1 LAVPAFEWLI
11 VSDRFA
17 PPPSLFGLSRNVV
30 IAGGVVLFHAA
41 ALWALQSGLLRR
53 AAEVVV
59 PVEILSQFVEPPKP
73 KADPPP
79 PPPPPPQPKAK
90 APPPPRPQAIREPKP
105 TPAPQA
111 PVGTTEPPPPATPPA
126 PPAPPVPPAPPP
138 APPAPPAV
146 QLPSSNADYLQ
157 NPKPTY
163 PAMSKR
169 LGEQG
174 KVIVRVLVGVDGLPK
189 SAEVKKS
196 SGFDRLDEAAV
207 EFIMKCR
214 FVPGK
219 VNGVVQ
225 AMSYD
230 APVNYVLN

>member
-1 LAVPAFEWLI
+1 MPVFEWLI

-17 PPPSLFGLSRNVV
+17 PPPSVLGLSRNVV
-30 IAGGVVLFHAA
+30 IAGGVILFHAA

-53 AAEVVV
+53 AAEVVI

-73 KADPPP
+73 KSDPPP

-126 PPAPPVPPAPPP
+126 PPAPPTPPAPPP

-146 QLPSSNADYLQ
+146 QMPSSNADYLQ
-157 NPKPTY
+157 NPKATY

-207 EFIMKCR
+207 EYIMKCR

-219 VNGVVQ
+219 INGVVQ
-225 AMSYD
+225 AKSYD

>member
-1 LAVPAFEWLI
+1 LI

-17 PPPSLFGLSRNVV
+17 PPPSVLGLSRNVV
-30 IAGGVVLFHAA
+30 IAGGVILFHAA

-53 AAEVVV
+53 AAEVVI
-59 PVEILSQFVEPPKP
+59 PVEILGQFVEPPKP

-126 PPAPPVPPAPPP
+126 PPAPPTPPAPPP

-146 QLPSSNADYLQ
+146 QMPSSNADYLQ
-157 NPKPTY
+157 NPKATY

-207 EFIMKCR
+207 EYIMKCR

-219 VNGVVQ
+219 INGVVQ

>member
-1 LAVPAFEWLI
+1 M

-17 PPPSLFGLSRNVV
+17 PPPSVFGLSRNVV
-30 IAGGVVLFHAA
+30 IASGVIVFHAA

-53 AAEVVV
+53 AAEVVI
-59 PVEILSQFVEPPKP
+59 PVEIMSQFVEPPKP
-73 KADPPP
+73 KVEPPP
-79 PPPPPPQPKAK
+79 PPPPPPPKVAK

-111 PVGTTEPPPPATPPA
+111 PVGTTEPPPPPAPPAAPTPPA
-126 PPAPPVPPAPPP
+126 PPALPP

-157 NPKPTY
+157 NPKAVY

-174 KVIVRVLVGVDGLPK
+174 KVIVKVLVGVDGLPK

-196 SGFDRLDEAAV
+196 SGFDRLDEAAI
-207 EFIMKCR
+207 EYIMKCR

>member
-1 LAVPAFEWLI
+1 VPAFEWLI

-17 PPPSLFGLSRNVV
+17 PPPSVFGLSRNVV
-30 IAGGVVLFHAA
+30 IASGVILFHAA

-53 AAEVVV
+53 AAEVVI
-59 PVEILSQFVEPPKP
+59 PVEIMSQFVEPPKP
-73 KADPPP
+73 KVEPPP
-79 PPPPPPQPKAK
+79 PPPPPPKVAK

-111 PVGTTEPPPPATPPA
+111 PMGTTEPPPPPAPPAAPTPPA
-126 PPAPPVPPAPPP
+126 PPALPP

-157 NPKPTY
+157 NPKAVY

-174 KVIVRVLVGVDGLPK
+174 KVIVKVLVGVDGLPK

-196 SGFDRLDEAAV
+196 SGFDRLDEAAI
-207 EFIMKCR
+207 EYIMKCR

>member
-1 LAVPAFEWLI
+1 VPVFEWLI

-17 PPPSLFGLSRNVV
+17 PPPSVLGLSRNVV
-30 IAGGVVLFHAA
+30 IAGGVILFHAA

-53 AAEVVV
+53 AAEVVI

-73 KADPPP
+73 KSDPPP
-79 PPPPPPQPKAK
+79 PPPPPTQPKAK

-126 PPAPPVPPAPPP
+126 PPAPPTPPAPPP

-146 QLPSSNADYLQ
+146 QMPSSNADYLQ
-157 NPKPTY
+157 NPKATY

-207 EFIMKCR
+207 EYIMKCR

-219 VNGVVQ
+219 INGVVQ

>member
-1 LAVPAFEWLI
+1 MI

-17 PPPSLFGLSRNVV
+17 PPPSVLGLSRNVV
-30 IAGGVVLFHAA
+30 IAGGVILFHAA

-53 AAEVVV
+53 AAEVVI

-105 TPAPQA
+105 TLAPQA

-126 PPAPPVPPAPPP
+126 PPAPPTPPAPPP

-146 QLPSSNADYLQ
+146 QMPSSNADYLQ
-157 NPKPTY
+157 NPKATY

-207 EFIMKCR
+207 EYIMKCR

-219 VNGVVQ
+219 INGVVQ

>member
-1 LAVPAFEWLI
+1 MI

-17 PPPSLFGLSRNVV
+17 PPPSVFGLSRNVV
-30 IAGGVVLFHAA
+30 IASGVIVFHAA

-53 AAEVVV
+53 AAEVVI
-59 PVEILSQFVEPPKP
+59 PVEIMSQFVEPPKP
-73 KADPPP
+73 KVEPPP
-79 PPPPPPQPKAK
+79 PPPPPPPKVAK

-111 PVGTTEPPPPATPPA
+111 PVGTTEPPPPPAPPAAPTPPA
-126 PPAPPVPPAPPP
+126 PPALPP

-157 NPKPTY
+157 NPKAVY

-174 KVIVRVLVGVDGLPK
+174 KVIVKVLVGVDGLPK

-196 SGFDRLDEAAV
+196 SGFDRLDEAAI
-207 EFIMKCR
+207 EYIMKCR

>member
-1 LAVPAFEWLI
+1 MPAFEWLI

-17 PPPSLFGLSRNVV
+17 PPPSAFGLSRNVV
-30 IAGGVVLFHAA
+30 IAGSVILFHAA

-53 AAEVVV
+53 AAEVVI

-73 KADPPP
+73 KVDPPP
-79 PPPPPPQPKAK
+79 PPPPPPKVAK

-111 PVGTTEPPPPATPPA
+111 PVGTTEPPPPPA
-126 PPAPPVPPAPPP
+126 PPAAPTPPTPPALPP

-157 NPKPTY
+157 NPKAVY

-174 KVIVRVLVGVDGLPK
+174 KVIVKVLVGVDGLPK

-196 SGFDRLDEAAV
+196 SGFDRLDEAAI
-207 EFIMKCR
+207 EYIMKCR

>member
-1 LAVPAFEWLI
+1 

-17 PPPSLFGLSRNVV
+17 PPPSVLGLSRNVV
-30 IAGGVVLFHAA
+30 IAGGVILFHAA

-53 AAEVVV
+53 AAEVVI
-59 PVEILSQFVEPPKP
+59 PVEILGQFVEPPKP

-126 PPAPPVPPAPPP
+126 PPAPPTPPAPPP

-146 QLPSSNADYLQ
+146 QMPSSNADYLQ
-157 NPKPTY
+157 NPKATY

-207 EFIMKCR
+207 EYIMKCR

-219 VNGVVQ
+219 INGVVQ

>member
-1 LAVPAFEWLI
+1 MI
-11 VSDRFA
+11 VTDRFA
-17 PPPSLFGLSRNVV
+17 PPPSVFGLSRNVV
-30 IAGGVVLFHAA
+30 IASGVIVFHAA

-53 AAEVVV
+53 AAEVVI
-59 PVEILSQFVEPPKP
+59 PVEIMSQFIEAPKP
-73 KADPPP
+73 KVDPPP
-79 PPPPPPQPKAK
+79 PPPPPPKVAK

-111 PVGTTEPPPPATPPA
+111 PVGTTEPPPPPAPPAAPIPPA
-126 PPAPPVPPAPPP
+126 PPALPP

-157 NPKPTY
+157 NPKAVY

-174 KVIVRVLVGVDGLPK
+174 KVIVKVLVGVDGLPK

-196 SGFDRLDEAAV
+196 SGFERLDEAAI
-207 EFIMKCR
+207 EYIMKCR

>member
-1 LAVPAFEWLI
+1 MSALEWLI

-17 PPPSLFGLSRNVV
+17 PPPSVFGLSRNVV
-30 IAGGVVLFHAA
+30 IASGVIVFHAA

-53 AAEVVV
+53 AAEVVI

-73 KADPPP
+73 KVDPPP
-79 PPPPPPQPKAK
+79 PPPPPPKVAK
-90 APPPPRPQAIREPKP
+90 APPPPRPQAIRESKP

-111 PVGTTEPPPPATPPA
+111 PVGTTEPPPPPAPPAAPTPPA
-126 PPAPPVPPAPPP
+126 PPALPP

-157 NPKPTY
+157 NPKAVY

-174 KVIVRVLVGVDGLPK
+174 KVIVKVLVGVDGLPK

-196 SGFDRLDEAAV
+196 SGFDRLDEAAI
-207 EFIMKCR
+207 EYIMKCR

>member
-1 LAVPAFEWLI
+1 MI

-17 PPPSLFGLSRNVV
+17 PPPSVFGLSRNVV
-30 IAGGVVLFHAA
+30 IASGVIVFHAA

-53 AAEVVV
+53 AAEVVI
-59 PVEILSQFVEPPKP
+59 PVEIMSQFVEPPKP
-73 KADPPP
+73 KVEPPP
-79 PPPPPPQPKAK
+79 PPPPPPKVAK
-90 APPPPRPQAIREPKP
+90 APPPPRPQAIREPRP

-111 PVGTTEPPPPATPPA
+111 PAGTTEPPPPPAPPAAPTPPA
-126 PPAPPVPPAPPP
+126 PPALPP

-157 NPKPTY
+157 NPKAVY

-174 KVIVRVLVGVDGLPK
+174 KVIVKVLVGVDGLPK

-196 SGFDRLDEAAV
+196 SGFDRLDEAAI
-207 EFIMKCR
+207 EYIMKCR

>member
-1 LAVPAFEWLI
+1 M

-17 PPPSLFGLSRNVV
+17 PPPSVLGLSRNVV
-30 IAGGVVLFHAA
+30 IAGGVILFHAA

-53 AAEVVV
+53 AAEVVI

-105 TPAPQA
+105 TLAPQA

-126 PPAPPVPPAPPP
+126 PPAPPTPPAPPP

-146 QLPSSNADYLQ
+146 QMPSSNADYLQ
-157 NPKPTY
+157 NPKATY

-207 EFIMKCR
+207 EYIMKCR

-219 VNGVVQ
+219 INGVVQ

>member
-1 LAVPAFEWLI
+1 MPAFEWLI

-17 PPPSLFGLSRNVV
+17 PPPSVFGLSRNVV
-30 IAGGVVLFHAA
+30 IASGVIVFHAA

-53 AAEVVV
+53 AAEVVI
-59 PVEILSQFVEPPKP
+59 PVEIMSQFFEPPKP
-73 KADPPP
+73 KVEPPP
-79 PPPPPPQPKAK
+79 PPPPPPKVAK

-111 PVGTTEPPPPATPPA
+111 PVGTTEPPPPPAPPAAPTPPA
-126 PPAPPVPPAPPP
+126 PPALPP

-157 NPKPTY
+157 NPKAVY

-174 KVIVRVLVGVDGLPK
+174 KVIVKVLVGVDGLPK

-196 SGFDRLDEAAV
+196 SGFDRLDEAAI
-207 EFIMKCR
+207 EYIMKCR

>member
-1 LAVPAFEWLI
+1 M

-17 PPPSLFGLSRNVV
+17 PPPSVFGLSRNVV
-30 IAGGVVLFHAA
+30 IASGVIVFHAA

-53 AAEVVV
+53 AAEVVI
-59 PVEILSQFVEPPKP
+59 PVEIMSQFVEPPKP
-73 KADPPP
+73 KVEPPP
-79 PPPPPPQPKAK
+79 PPPPPPKVAK
-90 APPPPRPQAIREPKP
+90 APPPPRPQAIREPRP

-111 PVGTTEPPPPATPPA
+111 PAGTTEPPPPPAPPAAPTPPA
-126 PPAPPVPPAPPP
+126 PPALPP

-157 NPKPTY
+157 NPKAVY

-174 KVIVRVLVGVDGLPK
+174 KVIVKVLVGVDGLPK

-196 SGFDRLDEAAV
+196 SGFDRLDEAAI
-207 EFIMKCR
+207 EYIMKCR

>member
-1 LAVPAFEWLI
+1 M

-17 PPPSLFGLSRNVV
+17 PPPSVFGLSRNVV
-30 IAGGVVLFHAA
+30 IASGVIVFHAA

-53 AAEVVV
+53 AAEVVI
-59 PVEILSQFVEPPKP
+59 PVEIMSQFVEPPKP
-73 KADPPP
+73 KVEPPP
-79 PPPPPPQPKAK
+79 PPPPPPKVAK

-111 PVGTTEPPPPATPPA
+111 PAGTTEPPPPPAPPAAPTPPA
-126 PPAPPVPPAPPP
+126 PPALPP

-157 NPKPTY
+157 NPKAVY

-174 KVIVRVLVGVDGLPK
+174 KVIVKVLVGVDGLPK

-196 SGFDRLDEAAV
+196 SGFDRLDEAAI
-207 EFIMKCR
+207 EYIMKCR

>member
-1 LAVPAFEWLI
+1 MI

-17 PPPSLFGLSRNVV
+17 PPPSVLGLSRNVV
-30 IAGGVVLFHAA
+30 IAGGVILFHAA

-53 AAEVVV
+53 AAEVVI

-79 PPPPPPQPKAK
+79 PPPPPPQPKVTK

-105 TPAPQA
+105 TPAPMA
-111 PVGTTEPPPPATPPA
+111 PVGVTEPPPPATPPA
-126 PPAPPVPPAPPP
+126 PPAPPAPPP

-157 NPKPTY
+157 NPKATY

-207 EFIMKCR
+207 EYIMKCR

>member
-1 LAVPAFEWLI
+1 M
-11 VSDRFA
+11 SDRFA
-17 PPPSLFGLSRNVV
+17 PPPSVFGLSRNVV
-30 IAGGVVLFHAA
+30 IASGVIVFHAA

-53 AAEVVV
+53 AAEVVI
-59 PVEILSQFVEPPKP
+59 PVEIMSQFVEPPKP
-73 KADPPP
+73 KVEPPP
-79 PPPPPPQPKAK
+79 PPPPPPKVAK

-111 PVGTTEPPPPATPPA
+111 PAGTTEPPPPPAPPAAPTPPA
-126 PPAPPVPPAPPP
+126 PPALPP

-157 NPKPTY
+157 NPKAVY

-174 KVIVRVLVGVDGLPK
+174 KVIVKVLVGVDGLPK

-196 SGFDRLDEAAV
+196 SGFDRLDEAAI
-207 EFIMKCR
+207 EYIMKCR

>member
-1 LAVPAFEWLI
+1 M

-17 PPPSLFGLSRNVV
+17 PPPSVFGLSRNVV
-30 IAGGVVLFHAA
+30 IASGVIVFHAA

-53 AAEVVV
+53 AAEVVI
-59 PVEILSQFVEPPKP
+59 PVEIMSQFVEPPKP
-73 KADPPP
+73 KVEPPP
-79 PPPPPPQPKAK
+79 PPPPPPKVAK

-111 PVGTTEPPPPATPPA
+111 PVGTTEPPPPPAPPAAPTPPA
-126 PPAPPVPPAPPP
+126 PPALPP

-157 NPKPTY
+157 NPKAVY

-174 KVIVRVLVGVDGLPK
+174 KVIVKVLVGVDGLPK

-196 SGFDRLDEAAV
+196 SGFDRLDEAAI
-207 EFIMKCR
+207 EYIMKCR

>member
-1 LAVPAFEWLI
+1 M

-17 PPPSLFGLSRNVV
+17 PPPSVFGLSRNVV
-30 IAGGVVLFHAA
+30 IASGVVLFHAA

-53 AAEVVV
+53 AAEVVI
-59 PVEILSQFVEPPKP
+59 PVEIMSQFIEAPKP
-73 KADPPP
+73 KVEPPP
-79 PPPPPPQPKAK
+79 PPPPPPKVTK

-111 PVGTTEPPPPATPPA
+111 PVGTTEPPPPPAPPAPPTPPA
-126 PPAPPVPPAPPP
+126 PPALPP

-157 NPKPTY
+157 NPKAVY

-174 KVIVRVLVGVDGLPK
+174 KVIVKVLVGADGLPK
-189 SAEVKKS
+189 SAEIKKS
-196 SGFDRLDEAAV
+196 SGFERLDEAAI
-207 EFIMKCR
+207 EYIMKCR

>member
-1 LAVPAFEWLI
+1 VPAFEWLI

-17 PPPSLFGLSRNVV
+17 PPPSVLGLSRNVV
-30 IAGGVVLFHAA
+30 IAGGVILFHAA

-53 AAEVVV
+53 AAEVVI

-73 KADPPP
+73 KSDPPP

-126 PPAPPVPPAPPP
+126 PPAPPTPPAPPP

-146 QLPSSNADYLQ
+146 QMPSSNADYLQ
-157 NPKPTY
+157 NPKATY

-207 EFIMKCR
+207 EYIMKCR

-219 VNGVVQ
+219 INGVVQ